1 MKTFLDRFYEYVK
14 SPEGF
19 NCVKFE
25 YNEIVYQVVEG
36 ANINFTDKD
45 GKEYHIDLPNDIEQI
60 LDAKVLCDGKSLR
73 EIWSHAGE
81 NELSPEFY

>member
-1 MKTFLDRFYEYVK
+1 MKTFLDRFYEYIK

-25 YNEIVYQVVEG
+25 FDGIAYQVVEG
-36 ANINFTDKD
+36 ANINFTDKNR
-45 GKEYHIDLPNDIEQI
+45 EQHHINLPNDVEQI
-60 LDAKVLCDGKSLR
+60 LDAKVLCGGKSLR
-73 EIWSHAGE
+73 EIWSQANE